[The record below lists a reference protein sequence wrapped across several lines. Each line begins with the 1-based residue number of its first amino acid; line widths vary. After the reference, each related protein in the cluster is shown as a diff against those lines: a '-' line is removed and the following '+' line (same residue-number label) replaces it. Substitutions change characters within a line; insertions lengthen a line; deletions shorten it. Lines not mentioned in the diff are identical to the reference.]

1 MRLRRRLRHRRP
13 GPAAAEDPAGASG
26 IPEPARGSLLLLGD
40 QPATE
45 GERIACER
53 VAALLGLELGRE
65 VAVARAREEARRG
78 GSLPADGPPW
88 VVLVARQADGEDAP
102 DPRGAPARAAARADA
117 RADAGARPGPRAGAG
132 PSPAPSAEGRE
143 AVRAELRLLAPP
155 RRLALRGTAESL
167 EYRLV
172 AVADASDPHGLVI
185 ADRVARLVR
194 RLVAVSRPF
203 REPADRPQAEA
214 EARAT
219 LEAAEAAVDGARVV
233 RADRLPAYRILGGL
247 HDIPDGHRLS
257 RALLGPVLAGSPAT
271 VSARL
276 ATLRAVLDAAGP
288 IDAAQALGVHRNT
301 VAYRVRRLE
310 EIGGWD
316 LSDPDLRLALSA
328 ALRIVQNA
336 QV

>member
-1 MRLRRRLRHRRP
+1 
-13 GPAAAEDPAGASG
+13 
-26 IPEPARGSLLLLGD
+26 
-40 QPATE
+40 
-45 GERIACER
+45 
-53 VAALLGLELGRE
+53 
-65 VAVARAREEARRG
+65 
-78 GSLPADGPPW
+78 
-88 VVLVARQADGEDAP
+88 
-102 DPRGAPARAAARADA
+102 
-117 RADAGARPGPRAGAG
+117 
-132 PSPAPSAEGRE
+132 
-143 AVRAELRLLAPP
+143 LLAPS

-172 AVADASDPHGLVI
+172 AVADASDPQGLVI
-185 ADRVARLVR
+185 ADRVVRLVR

-203 REPADRPQAEA
+203 GAPADRPQAEA

-219 LEAAEAAVDGARVV
+219 LEAAEAAVGGARVV

-247 HDIPDGHRLS
+247 HDIPDGQRLS
-257 RALLGPVLAGSPAT
+257 RALLGPVLAGSPGA

-336 QV
+336 QG

>member
-1 MRLRRRLRHRRP
+1 VALRVAL
-13 GPAAAEDPAGASG
+13 PAPVAAEDGVSPSG
-26 IPEPARGSLLLLGD
+26 VPEPARGSLLLLGD
-40 QPATE
+40 EPATE

-53 VAALLGLELGRE
+53 VAALLALELGRE

-102 DPRGAPARAAARADA
+102 RPRGAPARVDPRADG
-117 RADAGARPGPRAGAG
+117 RARPGPRAGAG
-132 PSPAPSAEGRE
+132 PPPTPSAEGRE
-143 AVRAELRLLAPP
+143 AVRAELRLLAPS

-172 AVADASDPHGLVI
+172 AVADASDPQGLVI

-219 LEAAEAAVDGARVV
+219 LEAAEAAVGGARVV

-247 HDIPDGHRLS
+247 HDIPDGQRLS
-257 RALLGPVLAGSPAT
+257 RALLGPVLAGSPGA

-316 LSDPDLRLALSA
+316 LSDPDLRLALST